1 MAYSILIK
9 DKKNVGL
16 YRFLTVKQEI
26 MKEVTNE
33 VTDSESHEV
42 RTETTLV
49 GTGEYQTVTYSTD
62 EKDELES
69 KCVEL
74 LKTYNNTEFI
84 PIDTL
89 GYTTDLIWDSD
100 KE

>member
-1 MAYSILIK
+1 MYSILVK
-9 DKKNVGL
+9 DKQNL

-26 MKEVTNE
+26 MKEEVNE
-33 VTDSESHEV
+33 VTDPETDEV
-42 RTETTLV
+42 RQETTLV
-49 GTGEYQTVTYSTD
+49 GTGEYQTITYATE
-62 EKDELES
+62 EKDELEA

-74 LKTYNNTEFI
+74 LKTYNSTEFM

-89 GYTTDLIWDSD
+89 AYDTDLIWKSD